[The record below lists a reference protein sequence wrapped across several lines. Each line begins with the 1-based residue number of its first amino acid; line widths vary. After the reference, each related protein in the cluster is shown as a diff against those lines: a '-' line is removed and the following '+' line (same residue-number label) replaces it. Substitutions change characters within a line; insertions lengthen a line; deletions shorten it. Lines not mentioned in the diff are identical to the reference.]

1 MLRRI
6 LKNLPSFKGKR
17 RIAKLMYNAYIRTA
31 ENIVVEGAYGAR
43 YLLPNLKDNISFDI
57 YVNGIYEKD
66 TIDLLD
72 RLLPAG
78 GYYLDL
84 GANIGAIL
92 VPLAKRRPDIKIIAV
107 EAAPWIF
114 HYLKENVA
122 LNHLRNVKLVN
133 KALFDK
139 DGIELDFF
147 SPPDKFGKGSLSP
160 VFSREAV
167 KVTTTKVDSL
177 IREFN
182 FPQVDV
188 VKVDVEGFEYFVFK
202 GATEMLA
209 SSAPPKIVFEFVDW
223 AEKQA
228 MGLQPGAA
236 QQYLVEQGYELYI
249 LQDEK
254 PVKRIQY
261 ILKEGGYNLLA
272 TRTGI
277 NESVK

>member
-1 MLRRI
+1 MLRQI
-6 LKNLPSFKGKR
+6 LNRLPSFKGKR
-17 RIAKLMYNAYIRTA
+17 RLAKLFYRASIHGA
-31 ENIVVEGAYGAR
+31 ENIVVDGAFGAR

-57 YVNGIYEKD
+57 YVNGIYEKE

-92 VPLAKRRPDIKIIAV
+92 VPLARRRPDIKILAV

-114 HYLKENVA
+114 HYLKENVS
-122 LNHLRNVKLVN
+122 LNHLKNVKLVN

-139 DGIELDFF
+139 DGVELDFF
-147 SPPDKFGKGSLSP
+147 SPADKFGKGSLAP

-167 KVTTTKVDSL
+167 KVTTAKVDSL
-177 IREFN
+177 VREFN

-202 GATEMLA
+202 GATEILA
-209 SSAPPKIVFEFVDW
+209 SAAAPGIVFEFVDW
-223 AEKQA
+223 AEEQA
-228 MGLQPGAA
+228 MGLKAGAA
-236 QQYLVEQGYELYI
+236 QQFLLDSGYELYNI
-249 LQDEK
+249 EK
-254 PVKRIQY
+254 QGTFVKMDS
-261 ILKEGGYNLLA
+261 ILKKGGHNLYA
-272 TRTGI
+272 AKKFY
-277 NESVK
+277 E

>member
-1 MLRRI
+1 MLRQFFQQ
-6 LKNLPSFKGKR
+6 LPSFKGKR
-17 RIAKLMYNAYIRTA
+17 RLAKLLYKGYIRSA
-31 ENIVVEGAYGAR
+31 QNIIVEGSDDAQ

-57 YVNGIYEKD
+57 FVNGIYEKD
-66 TIDLLD
+66 TINLLD
-72 RLLPAG
+72 RMLPPG

-92 VPLAKRRPDIKIIAV
+92 VPLARRRPDIKIIAV

-122 LNHLRNVKLVN
+122 LNNLKNVKLVN

-139 DGIELDFF
+139 DGVELDFF
-147 SPPDKFGKGSLSP
+147 SPQDKFGKGSLSP

-177 IREFN
+177 IREYN

-202 GATEMLA
+202 GCETMLN
-209 SSAPPKIVFEFVDW
+209 SKHSPKIVFEFVDW
-223 AEKQA
+223 AEEQA
-228 MGLQPGAA
+228 MGLQAGAA
-236 QQYLVEQGYELYI
+236 QQFLIDSGYELYNI
-249 LQDEK
+249 EK
-254 PVKRIQY
+254 TGSFVKMDS
-261 ILKEGGYNLLA
+261 ILKKGGHNLYAAKNL
-272 TRTGI
+272 
-277 NESVK
+277 NE

>member
-1 MLRRI
+1 MLRQF
-6 LKNLPSFKGKR
+6 LHQLPSFKGKR
-17 RIAKLMYNAYIRTA
+17 RLAKLFYNNYIRSS
-31 ENIVVEGAYGAR
+31 ENIIISGAEGAR

-57 YVNGIYEKD
+57 FVNGIYEKD

-72 RLLPAG
+72 KLLPAG

-92 VPLAKRRPDIKIIAV
+92 VPLALRRPDIKIIAV
-107 EAAPWIF
+107 EAAPWVF
-114 HYLKENVA
+114 RYLKENVV
-122 LNHLRNVKLVN
+122 LNNLKNVKLVN

-139 DGIELDFF
+139 DGVELDFF
-147 SPPDKFGKGSLSP
+147 SPHDKFGKGSLSP

-177 IREFN
+177 IREYN

-188 VKVDVEGFEYFVFK
+188 VKLDVEGFEYFVFK

-209 SSAPPKIVFEFVDW
+209 SPVPPRIVFEFVDW

-228 MGLQPGAA
+228 MGLEPGAA
-236 QQYLVEQGYELYI
+236 QQYLVEQGYELFI
-249 LQDEK
+249 LQDDK
-254 PVKRIQY
+254 PVKKTNIM
-261 ILKEGGYNLLA
+261 KAGGFNLLA
-272 TRTGI
+272 TRNGI
-277 NESVK
+277 NDSMK

>member
-1 MLRRI
+1 MLRE
-6 LKNLPSFKGKR
+6 LLQQLPSFRGKR
-17 RIAKLMYNAYIRTA
+17 RLASWLFRDYIRTA
-31 ENIVVEGAYGAR
+31 ENLEVEGTGGAR

-57 YVNGIYEKD
+57 FVNGIYEKE

-72 RLLPAG
+72 RLLPPN

-114 HYLKENVA
+114 HYLKKNVE
-122 LNHLRNVKLVN
+122 LNKLKHVTLVN

-139 DGIELDFF
+139 DGVELDFF
-147 SPPDKFGKGSLSP
+147 SPADKFGKGSLSP

-177 IREFN
+177 IREYN
-182 FPQVDV
+182 FPRVDV
-188 VKVDVEGFEYFVFK
+188 VKIDVEGFEYFVFK
-202 GATEMLA
+202 GASDLLQGSE
-209 SSAPPKIVFEFVDW
+209 PPKIIFEFVDW

-228 MGLQPGAA
+228 MGLEAGAA
-236 QQYLVEQGYELYI
+236 QEFLLKLNYELY
-249 LQDEK
+249 LLDDDK
-254 PVKRIQY
+254 PYKKTQQAV
-261 ILKEGGYNLLA
+261 KEGGFNMLA
-272 TRTGI
+272 TRSGLD
-277 NESVK
+277 NLLK